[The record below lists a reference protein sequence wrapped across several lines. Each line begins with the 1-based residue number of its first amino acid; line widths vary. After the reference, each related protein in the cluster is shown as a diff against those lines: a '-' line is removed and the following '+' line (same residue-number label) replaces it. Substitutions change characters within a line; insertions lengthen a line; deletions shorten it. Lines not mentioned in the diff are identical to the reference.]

1 MTGDIN
7 KFSNLALKAKGY
19 VTYGDNNKG
28 RILGICK
35 VGAWPFTSIEDVLY
49 VEGLKHNL
57 LSISQLCDKDFKIKF
72 TKDECLIEDEV
83 SFEVKLKGT
92 RINNIFMISLDDVSL
107 KVKCLMVSNNESWL
121 WHKRFAHIHMELLNR
136 LIKHDLVIGLP
147 RIKFIKD
154 RLCDACQK
162 GRQTKSTFTSKNVV
176 STTRPL

>member
-7 KFSNLALKAKGY
+7 KFSNLELKAKGY

-35 VGAWPFTSIEDVLY
+35 VGAPPFTSIEDVLY

-57 LSISQLCDKDFKIKF
+57 LSISQLCDKGFKIKF

-83 SFEVKLKGT
+83 THEVKLKGK
-92 RINNIFMISLDDVSL
+92 IFNNIFTISLDDLSL
-107 KVKCLMVSNNESWL
+107 KVKCLMANNNESWF
-121 WHKRFAHIHMELLNR
+121 WHKRFAHIHVEHLNK

-147 RIKFIKD
+147 KIKFVKY

-162 GRQTKSTFTSKNVV
+162 GKQTKINFQVK
-176 STTRPL
+176 